1 MMGSE
6 YLLDDNDLY
15 CDSDVIT
22 SVTSG
27 VRCDVEHGN
36 TTAHNGHCHG
46 SSWGEIRNNR
56 LYNGGTSHFMNQWK
70 QVIFENNNVTGIS
83 PISGGQSVG
92 TGPGGGYDH
101 HIYHARNRIQFVWGN
116 DREIITYDDAG
127 AAYLGAVHAVSADG
141 RILTLAEDARSSF
154 SSEWGGWDGAAVTIL
169 NGTGA
174 GTWRRVVHSG
184 IDASDHAGEFTNP
197 GNRTWSIDRPFAV
210 SLTDGQVISI
220 TPARSRIIFEQDHFL
235 DGGTVQFYGQAQE
248 CVVESLLGERITGLV
263 AWGQWR
269 GWYDPPCGSMGMPPC
284 PPPAPET
291 DNARS
296 STSSGAGANA
306 VARGNV
312 GTHLGGQMGECLL
325 LMQYHLYYSSPPN
338 IRDQECSTDCCL
350 VMCCRLWRI

>member
-1 MMGSE
+1 MIMGSE

-15 CDSDVIT
+15 CDGGVIT

-27 VRCDVEHGN
+27 VRCDVEDGN
-36 TTAHNGHCHG
+36 LTAHNGHCHG

-56 LYNGGTSHFMNQWK
+56 LFNGGTSHFMNQWK
-70 QVIFENNNVTGIS
+70 QVTFENNTVIGIS

-101 HIYHARNRIQFVWGN
+101 HIYHANNRIQFVWGN
-116 DREIITYDDAG
+116 DREIVTYDDAG

-141 RILTLAEDARSSF
+141 CTLTLAEDARSSF

-184 IDASDHAGEFTNP
+184 IDASGAHAGEFRNP
-197 GNRTWSIDRPFAV
+197 NNRTWEIDRSFAV
-210 SLTDGQVISI
+210 SLTEGQVISI
-220 TPARSRIIFEQDHFL
+220 TPARSRIIFEKDHFV

-248 CVVESLLGERITGLV
+248 CVVDSLLGERITGLV

-269 GWYDPPCGSMGMPPC
+269 GWYDPPCGTMGMPPC
-284 PPPAPET
+284 PPPSAH
-291 DNARS
+291 D
-296 STSSGAGANA
+296 
-306 VARGNV
+306 V
-312 GTHLGGQMGECLL
+312 GTSLGGEMGT
-325 LMQYHLYYSSPPN
+325 YAP
-338 IRDQECSTDCCL
+338 
-350 VMCCRLWRI
+350 CRMYLNLHTAN